1 MRMQLPSHGG
11 VPAPELT
18 DWIAGQARLSATLME
33 RAISATHLTRRREAF
48 GQVVSPAAGSV
59 LASPEIADWDPQ
71 PDYFFHWVRDSAI
84 VMRTVVGLMADA
96 TDEDERHHWQ
106 RHFEDF
112 VAFSGGLSRLD
123 GAQWLTRTPYRQ
135 KTRRGYRRFLRGEPG
150 FRRLKGDK
158 LLGEPRFNAD
168 GSLDFLGWSRP
179 QYDGPA
185 LRAMACLD
193 FLAAGGPAS
202 DALARLLR
210 QDIDFTMR
218 YADAPCIGPWEEAG
232 ESAHHYHVALVQL
245 GALVHGRA
253 WAANEKARQKAEDHL
268 RAGLDAH
275 WRDEL
280 GVYAAIR
287 EAPAETGDDLIDAA
301 VLLAVLDADLPDGPH
316 SARDPRVQATQ
327 AALEALFARELPI
340 NHARPPGRAP
350 ALGRSRGDRYFGGG
364 AWYPTTLAAAAL
376 CYRLARS
383 NGEQPDAHIK
393 RGDSFMATV
402 RDLTPADGAMSE
414 QVDRQTGLQTSAR
427 HLTWSY
433 AAFIGAARL
442 RAQALEVRPPA
453 PPGAD
458 FRSQGARGRRQ
469 SPGNS

>member
-1 MRMQLPSHGG
+1 MRMQLPSYGG
-11 VPAPELT
+11 APDADLAG
-18 DWIAGQARLSATLME
+18 WIAGQAQFAATAME
-33 RAISATHLTRRREAF
+33 RAISATHLTRRREPF

-59 LASPEIADWDPQ
+59 LASPEIADWDPA
-71 PDYFFHWVRDSAI
+71 PDYFFHWIRDSAI
-84 VMRTVVGLMADA
+84 VMRSVVGLMADA
-96 TDEDERHHWQ
+96 RDEAERGRWR

-123 GAQWLTRTPYRQ
+123 GAQWLARFPYRQ
-135 KTRRGYRRFLRGEPG
+135 KTRRGYRRFLRGELE
-150 FRRLKGDK
+150 FRRLKGDR

-168 GSLDFLGWSRP
+168 GSLDFLRWSRP

-185 LRAMACLD
+185 LRALACLD

-202 DALARLLR
+202 EALSRLLR
-210 QDIDFTMR
+210 QDIDFTIR

-232 ESAHHYHVALVQL
+232 ENAHHYHVALVQL
-245 GALVHGRA
+245 GALAHGRA
-253 WAANEKARQKAEDHL
+253 WTADETARRKAEDRL

-275 WRDEL
+275 WRDEH

-287 EAPAETGDDLIDAA
+287 EAARESGDDLIDAA
-301 VLLAVLDADLPDGPH
+301 MLLAVLDADLPDGPH

-340 NHARPPGRAP
+340 NRDLPPGRAP

-376 CYRLARS
+376 CYRLAQAGGGRR
-383 NGEQPDAHIK
+383 ATHIE
-393 RGDSFMATV
+393 RGDAFMTTV
-402 RDLTPADGAMSE
+402 RALTPADGTLSE
-414 QVDRQTGLQTSAR
+414 QVDRVTGLPTSAR

-433 AAFIGAARL
+433 AAFIAAARL
-442 RAQALEVRPPA
+442 RAQGLEFKPPA
-453 PPGAD
+453 PPGA
-458 FRSQGARGRRQ
+458 GRRN
-469 SPGNS
+469 PGA